1 MRTQAV
7 IGNTISRREKVLRWQ
22 WLISDVALATGAVGF
37 AVLYYLILFA

>member
-7 IGNTISRREKVLRWQ
+7 IGSTISRRERVFRWQ
-22 WLISDVALATGAVGF
+22 WLISDIALATGAVGF